1 MAIHAGRRRHSPR
14 FMLVVG
20 LLGLSLMGACNR
32 VPPQAQAPVR
42 NAAAELQAVLKRI
55 ETRIGVAAKKV
66 EDDLREAN
74 PGVTEEELISHAKDV
89 WDFWEAMDKQ
99 AQQAQQREQQETRSL
114 IARSTCYW
122 LAANRE
128 MSDEARYEALR
139 TYIGS
144 QPSVARLDDPE
155 PKVNEVTD
163 GIKAQL
169 EYMEKKGITD
179 TDAMLKDGL
188 CVLFGFSVP

>member
-1 MAIHAGRRRHSPR
+1 M
-14 FMLVVG
+14 
-20 LLGLSLMGACNR
+20 
-32 VPPQAQAPVR
+32 
-42 NAAAELQAVLKRI
+42 
-55 ETRIGVAAKKV
+55 AAKKV

-155 PKVNEVTD
+155 PKATR
-163 GIKAQL
+163 
-169 EYMEKKGITD
+169 
-179 TDAMLKDGL
+179 
-188 CVLFGFSVP
+188 